1 MYVKALVEVV
11 QSFDKVYAA
20 DKALREMLGFSEEAF
35 SLTWRIVVRFD
46 CTMMVFGRTKALLSW
61 LFSSP
66 RALG

>member
-20 DKALREMLGFSEEAF
+20 DKGFEELWGFSEEGF

-46 CTMMVFGRTKALLSW
+46 CRSLKSSSPGALLSW

-66 RALG
+66 RI

>member
-35 SLTWRIVVRFD
+35 SLTWRIVV
-46 CTMMVFGRTKALLSW
+46 
-61 LFSSP
+61 
-66 RALG
+66 